1 MSPTS
6 DRDPGVQRAHR
17 DALRAVA
24 FGQIAARDHPQAH
37 AGVGRVAVIGVG
49 ALIPQ
54 GFIMR
59 HVMRNSMTPGV
70 EIESVVTQIAEE
82 PAPADAFEIPADYKE
97 VSAPFGRTAAQPR

>member
-1 MSPTS
+1 
-6 DRDPGVQRAHR
+6 
-17 DALRAVA
+17 
-24 FGQIAARDHPQAH
+24 
-37 AGVGRVAVIGVG
+37 
-49 ALIPQ
+49 
-54 GFIMR
+54 MR